1 MLWVEEI
8 IKEKALRIYNR
19 LQEFESSVYHQ
30 GTNKMAFNT
39 SHGWLTGFLK
49 NDAFHNLKI
58 QGELASADENA
69 ANNYPDELEKIILEG
84 RYTPDQIFNA
94 DETALY

>member
-1 MLWVEEI
+1 MDL
-8 IKEKALRIYNR
+8 
-19 LQEFESSVYHQ
+19 
-30 GTNKMAFNT
+30 NT

-69 ANNYPDELEKIILEG
+69 AKNYPDELAKIIQER
-84 RYTPDQIFNA
+84 RYTSDQIFNA
-94 DETALY
+94 DETALF